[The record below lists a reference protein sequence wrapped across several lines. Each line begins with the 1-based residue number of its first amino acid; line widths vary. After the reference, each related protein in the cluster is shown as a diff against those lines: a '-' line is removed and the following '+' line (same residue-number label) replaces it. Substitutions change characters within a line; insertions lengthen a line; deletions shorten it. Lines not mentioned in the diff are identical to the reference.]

1 MLDEKKW
8 VYAGSF
14 DPLHNGHLKTAEHMI
29 QSWEVEKLIIWI
41 GNNPEKANSFLFHH
55 NERAAMIKDALLDL
69 PKDIAEKISVDFV
82 QWLLVDY
89 CQKKWIKYILKT
101 YRNPADLR
109 DESTQKYY
117 NAIINPEVETKLIEA
132 NFENSLP
139 HISSSGEKVFTKLK
153 ANTTG
158 THETLRVKH
167 ALETRINQQ
176 YIVGMTGEMW
186 SGKSY
191 VGEKFVQIGEKFGI
205 PTHNIDF
212 DKLWHNILIKSDNY
226 QHVRD
231 EIKATFWDQ
240 CMYPD
245 GSIHR
250 WNLGS
255 IVFANPDKLQQLN
268 VIMKQSLNTELR
280 DTLDKKKW
288 LIIINS
294 ALLADHEMGNL
305 VNNNVVSINI
315 DRLEQIKRLLWRENS
330 PENLAKRDGK
340 ESTAEDIEKRF
351 DTQLSTQLKEAYFF
365 QQQRLKRFGKTVQFD
380 NTQPSEENFIK
391 AYLETLDAV
400 DSDLSLRFTSIYN
413 KLWLTWNAQQLFRD
427 IYFRYLDNNLPY
439 HNWEHIKAGINLI
452 YTYWDK
458 LENPALVAM
467 ARFFHDVVYN
477 TIHIAWWKSN
487 ELLSAEF
494 AENTLL
500 AHGMSKKDTLAVHG
514 IIMTTLHK
522 PWNHYTIDQQYLM
535 DIDMSIL
542 ASDPATYDRYAQ
554 SIRIEY
560 AQYPDE
566 IYTPGRIDVLQK
578 FLQNPIFH
586 TTDFAQL
593 ESIARANIEREIKML
608 QEKLAK

>member
-1 MLDEKKW
+1 
-8 VYAGSF
+8 
-14 DPLHNGHLKTAEHMI
+14 MI

-55 NERAAMIKDALLDL
+55 HERAAMIKDALLDL
-69 PKDIAEKISVDFV
+69 PEDIAEKISVDFV

-117 NAIINPEVETKLIEA
+117 NTIINPEVETKLIEA

-139 HISSSGEKVFTKLK
+139 HVSSSGEKIFTKLK

-158 THETLRVKH
+158 AHETLRVKH

-191 VGEKFVQIGEKFGI
+191 VGEKFVQVGEKFGI

-212 DKLWHNILIKSDNY
+212 DRLWYNIHIKSDNY

-255 IVFANPDKLQQLN
+255 IVFSNPDKLQQLN
-268 VIMKQSLNTELR
+268 GIMKQALQTELR

-288 LIIINS
+288 VIIINS
-294 ALLADHEMGNL
+294 ALLADHEMWNM

-340 ESTAEDIEKRF
+340 ESTAEDIEKIF

-365 QQQRLKRFGKTVQFD
+365 QQQRLKRFGKIIQFD
-380 NTQPSEENFIK
+380 NTQPSEEDFTK

-413 KLWLTWNAQQLFRD
+413 KLGLAWNAQQLFRD

-452 YTYWDK
+452 YTHWDK

-467 ARFFHDVVYN
+467 ARFFHDIIY
-477 TIHIAWWKSN
+477 TIGEKNN
-487 ELLSAEF
+487 ELLSAK
-494 AENTLL
+494 L
-500 AHGMSKKDTLAVHG
+500 AQSILESHGMTEHNTRTIRNLISATE
-514 IIMTTLHK
+514 HK
-522 PWNHYTIDQQYLM
+522 NSGNYTMDQQYLM

-542 ASDPATYDRYAQ
+542 ASDPTTYDAYAQ
-554 SIRIEY
+554 NIRIEY

-566 IYTPGRIDVLQK
+566 IYVPGRIDVLQK
-578 FLQNPIFH
+578 FLQKPIFH
-586 TTDFAQL
+586 TADFAQL
-593 ESIARANIEREIKML
+593 ESIARTNIEREISIL
-608 QEKLAK
+608 QAKLQK

>member
-14 DPLHNGHLKTAEHMI
+14 DLFHDGHLKTAEHMI

-55 NERAAMIKDALLDL
+55 HERATMIKDALLDL
-69 PKDIAEKISVDFV
+69 PEDIAAKISVDFV

-89 CQKKWIKYILKT
+89 CQKRWIKYILKT
-101 YRNPADLR
+101 YRNPADFR
-109 DESTQKYY
+109 EESAQAYY
-117 NAIINPEVETKLIEA
+117 NTIINPEVETKLIEA

-139 HISSSGEKVFTKLK
+139 HVSSSGEKVLTKLK
-153 ANTTG
+153 ANTVWK
-158 THETLRVKH
+158 HETLRVKH

-176 YIVGMTGEMW
+176 YIVGMTWEMW

-191 VGEKFVQIGEKFGI
+191 VGEKFVQVGEKFGI

-226 QHVRD
+226 QHVRN

-240 CMYPD
+240 CMCPD

-294 ALLADHEMGNL
+294 ALLADHEMGNI
-305 VNNNVVSINI
+305 VNNNIVSINI
-315 DRLEQIKRLLWRENS
+315 NRLEQIKRLLWRENS

-365 QQQRLKRFGKTVQFD
+365 QQQRLKRFWKTIQFN
-380 NTQPSEENFIK
+380 NTQPSEEDFTK
-391 AYLETLDAV
+391 SYLETLDAV

-413 KLWLTWNAQQLFRD
+413 KLGLTWNAQQLFRD

-439 HNWEHIKAGINLI
+439 HNWEHIKAGINMI
-452 YTYWDK
+452 YYHRDD
-458 LENPALVAM
+458 LDNPELVAM
-467 ARFFHDVVYN
+467 ARFFHDIIY
-477 TIHIAWWKSN
+477 TIGEKNN
-487 ELLSAEF
+487 ELLSAK
-494 AENTLL
+494 L
-500 AHGMSKKDTLAVHG
+500 AQSILESHGMTEHNTRTIRNLISATE
-514 IIMTTLHK
+514 HK
-522 PWNHYTIDQQYLM
+522 NSGNYTMDQQYLM

-560 AQYPDE
+560 SQYPDD
-566 IYTPGRIDVLQK
+566 IYIPGRIDVLQK
-578 FLQNPIFH
+578 FLQKPIFH
-586 TTDFAQL
+586 TADFAQL
-593 ESIARANIEREIKML
+593 ESIARTNIEREISIL
-608 QEKLAK
+608 QAKSQK